1 MTGKDDR
8 GKPPF
13 DDGDDWIDRDDD
25 AASGPL
31 IDRDDDEI
39 FGADPPRSEPG
50 FPEERDYPPVPEWD
64 DDGSDPGSMPDWDA
78 PSADNDDLN
87 RLAARELDDLGD
99 DPYTAPT
106 EEPLP
111 PMSAGPAAGSAPSSL
126 ESRDFLDSDSDDD
139 FGDADHQHPGD
150 PHVAPTVKDDSLP
163 REALSDDADAAAPR
177 FGDSQ
182 EDWRDDSSMDSGD
195 DSWSDESVPP
205 AATARDSGPA
215 YSAGNAALREMSP
228 ATPPEETGSKRWP
241 IAMLAIAAVA
251 VILLA
256 VGGYG
261 VLSERSALEGEIRQ
275 LQAQLAT
282 AVSPEEVRASRDAQ
296 QAVEQEK
303 IALEAEVNALQSENA
318 DLRAEMR
325 EMEASLEAQAK
336 EAETAIAEAEEAAR
350 TAASRSS
357 RAAGTSAAAGDWF
370 VNFGSY
376 ARIADARRW
385 AGRLEVDSGNV
396 VVQDATSQGRTIH
409 RVRVVGLAD
418 KSTADRV
425 ASQLEAAHKLP
436 KLWVGR
442 N

>member
-31 IDRDDDEI
+31 IDRDNDEI

-50 FPEERDYPPVPEWD
+50 FPEEREYPVVPEWD
-64 DDGSDPGSMPDWDA
+64 DDGSDPGSMPEWDA

-87 RLAARELDDLGD
+87 RLAARELDELGD
-99 DPYTAPT
+99 DPYAAPT

-111 PMSAGPAAGSAPSSL
+111 PMSAGPAAGSAPPSL
-126 ESRDFLDSDSDDD
+126 ESRDFVDSDSDDD
-139 FGDADHQHPGD
+139 FGDGEHRHPDD
-150 PHVAPTVKDDSLP
+150 PDVGHPAKDDPLP
-163 REALSDDADAAAPR
+163 RGPLSDDADAAAPR

-182 EDWRDDSSMDSGD
+182 EDWRGDSSMDSGD
-195 DSWSDESVPP
+195 DSWSDESVP
-205 AATARDSGPA
+205 AAAAARDSGAA
-215 YSAGNAALREMSP
+215 YSAGNTAVHGMSRAASS
-228 ATPPEETGSKRWP
+228 EETGSRRWP
-241 IAMLAIAAVA
+241 ILMLAIAAVA
-251 VILLA
+251 VVLLA

-261 VLSERSALEGEIRQ
+261 VLSERSALEEEIRQ

-282 AVSPEEVRASRDAQ
+282 AVSPQEVRASRDAQ
-296 QAVEQEK
+296 LAIEQEK
-303 IALEAEVNALQSENA
+303 MALEAEVSALQSENA
-318 DLRAEMR
+318 DLRTAVR
-325 EMEASLEAQAK
+325 DMEARLEEQAQEAQ
-336 EAETAIAEAEEAAR
+336 TAIAEAEEAAR
-350 TAASRSS
+350 AAASRSS
-357 RAAGTSAAAGDWF
+357 GAAGTSGAAGDWF

-385 AGRLEVDSGNV
+385 AGRLEVDSGSV

-425 ASQLEAAHKLP
+425 ASQLEAAHELP

>member
-13 DDGDDWIDRDDD
+13 DDGDDWVDRDDD
-25 AASGPL
+25 AVSDSL
-31 IDRDDDEI
+31 IDRDEDEI
-39 FGADPPRSEPG
+39 FGADPPKSEPG
-50 FPEERDYPPVPEWD
+50 FPEERDYPAVPEWD
-64 DDGSDPGSMPDWDA
+64 DDGSDPGPMPEWDA

-99 DPYTAPT
+99 DPYAAPT
-106 EEPLP
+106 EEPFP
-111 PMSAGPAAGSAPSSL
+111 PMSAGPAAGSVPSSL

-139 FGDADHQHPGD
+139 FGDGDRRYPGD
-150 PHVAPTVKDDSLP
+150 PDVGSPVKDDPLP
-163 REALSDDADAAAPR
+163 RGPIFDDADAAAPR

-195 DSWSDESVPP
+195 GSWSDESVPP

-228 ATPPEETGSKRWP
+228 AAPSQETGSRRWP
-241 IAMLAIAAVA
+241 IVMLAVAAVA
-251 VILLA
+251 VVLLA

-261 VLSERSALEGEIRQ
+261 VLSERSALETEIRQ

-296 QAVEQEK
+296 QALEQEK
-303 IALEAEVNALQSENA
+303 IALEAEVRALQSENA
-318 DLRAEMR
+318 DLQTAIRD
-325 EMEASLEAQAK
+325 METSLEEQAEET
-336 EAETAIAEAEEAAR
+336 EAAIAAAEEAAR

-357 RAAGTSAAAGDWF
+357 GSAAAGDWF

-425 ASQLEAAHKLP
+425 ASQLEAAHELP